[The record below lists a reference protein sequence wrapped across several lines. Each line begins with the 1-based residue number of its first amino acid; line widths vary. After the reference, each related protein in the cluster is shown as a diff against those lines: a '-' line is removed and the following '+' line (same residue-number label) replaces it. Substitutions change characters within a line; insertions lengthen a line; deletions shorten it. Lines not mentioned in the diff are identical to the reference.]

1 MSEFIDNVSQR
12 KRMLKEALQGL
23 HEGRSVEEVQEIFA
37 ELVKVATY
45 DDIAKAEQMLI
56 NEGLP
61 AAEIQKLC
69 DLHVA
74 VVRDAL
80 DAAPAPDSMSG
91 HPVHTMRA
99 ENEIAATMLQQ
110 INGLMT
116 VPGREAMELV
126 RDRLE
131 QLMQYNR
138 HYLRKEN
145 LLFPYLERTGFTG
158 PSQVM
163 WGIHDE
169 VRNDWKQLTAKLS
182 RLDRVNDWTAF
193 LKELRSLYEPMRS
206 RVEEMIYKE
215 EKILIPAS
223 LERLTDKD
231 WSEIRRQ
238 EPELG
243 YFVVRPGHEWQPKA
257 PEPKQPAAP
266 KAPEQPAAPTFI
278 PGVGVN
284 LSLNTGV
291 LTPEQ
296 INMMLTSLPF
306 DITYVDEND
315 EVRYFTQGKE
325 RIFER
330 QPAIIGRKVQMCHP
344 PQSMDK
350 VQRILDDFRAG
361 TRDVAEFWIQM
372 MGKFIHIRYYAL
384 RDSSGE
390 YRGTIEV
397 TQDVS
402 PIRALQGEKRLD
414 D

>member
-1 MSEFIDNVSQR
+1 MSEYIDNVSQR
-12 KRMLKEALQGL
+12 KRMLKEALAGL
-23 HEGRSVEEVQEIFA
+23 HEGRSVEDVQEIFA

-45 DDIAKAEQMLI
+45 DDIAEAEQMLI

-80 DAAPAPDSMSG
+80 DAAPTPDSMSG

-169 VRNDWKQLTAKLS
+169 IRADWKQITAKLS

-193 LKELRSLYEPMRS
+193 LKELRSLYEPMRT
-206 RVEEMIYKE
+206 RVEDMIYKE
-215 EKILIPAS
+215 EKILFPAS

-231 WSEIRRQ
+231 WAEIRHQ

-243 YFVVRPGHEWQPKA
+243 YFVVRPGQEWQPKA
-257 PEPKQPAAP
+257 PEPTQPPAP
-266 KAPEQPAAPTFI
+266 KATEQTAATFT

-296 INMMLTSLPF
+296 LNMMLTSLPF

-372 MGKFIHIRYYAL
+372 MGKFILIRYYAL
-384 RDSSGE
+384 RDSAGE

-402 PIRALQGEKRLD
+402 PIRALQGEKRLLD

>member
-1 MSEFIDNVSQR
+1 MSEFIDNVSKR
-12 KRMLKEALQGL
+12 KQMLKEALAGL

-45 DDIAKAEQMLI
+45 DDIAEAEQMLI
-56 NEGLP
+56 AEGLP

-80 DAAPAPDSMSG
+80 DAQPNPESLSG

-99 ENEIAATMLQQ
+99 ENEIAGTMLQQ
-110 INGLMT
+110 MAGLLT
-116 VPGREAMELV
+116 VPGPDSMALV
-126 RDRLE
+126 KERLE
-131 QLMQYNR
+131 QLINYEK

-145 LLFPYLERTGFTG
+145 LLFPFLERYAFTG

-169 VRNDWKQLTAKLS
+169 VRKDWKALAAALENLEDVK
-182 RLDRVNDWTAF
+182 DWTVK
-193 LKELRSLYEPMRS
+193 LKEVRSIFLPMQQKMT
-206 RVEEMIYKE
+206 EMIYKE

-223 LERLTDKD
+223 LERLSEED
-231 WSEIRRQ
+231 WSEIYQQ
-238 EPELG
+238 EANLG
-243 YFVVRPGHEWQPKA
+243 YFVVRPGTDWQPVVKKPTA
-257 PEPKQPAAP
+257 SPAP
-266 KAPEQPAAPTFI
+266 KSSASPGFT
-278 PGVGVN
+278 PGV
-284 LSLNTGV
+284 SASIHLNTGI

-296 INMMLTSLPF
+296 LDLMLTSVPF
-306 DITYVDEND
+306 DITFVDEND

-325 RIFER
+325 RIFPREA
-330 QPAIIGRKVQMCHP
+330 AIIGRKVQLCHP

-361 TRDVAEFWIQM
+361 VRDVAEFWIQM
-372 MGKFIHIRYYAL
+372 GKLFVHIRYYAL
-384 RDSSGE
+384 RDTAGG
-390 YRGTIEV
+390 YKGCIEV
-397 TQDVS
+397 SQDIA
-402 PIRALQGEKRLD
+402 PLRTLEGEKRLLD

>member
-1 MSEFIDNVSQR
+1 MSEYIDNVSQR

-45 DDIAKAEQMLI
+45 DDIAEAEQMLI

-80 DAAPAPDSMSG
+80 DAAPTPDSMSG

-99 ENEIAATMLQQ
+99 ENEIAGTMLQQ

-169 VRNDWKQLTAKLS
+169 IRNDWKQLTAKLS
-182 RLDRVNDWTAF
+182 RLDRVSDWTAF
-193 LKELRSLYEPMRS
+193 LKELRSLYEPMRT
-206 RVEEMIYKE
+206 RVEDMIYKE

-223 LERLTDKD
+223 LERLTDND
-231 WSEIRRQ
+231 WAEIRRQ
-238 EPELG
+238 GPELG
-243 YFVVRPGHEWQPKA
+243 YFVVRPGQEWQPTA

-266 KAPEQPAAPTFI
+266 TAPEQPPAPSFT

-296 INMMLTSLPF
+296 LNLMLTSLPF
-306 DITYVDEND
+306 DITFVDEND

-372 MGKFIHIRYYAL
+372 AGKFIHIRYYAL
-384 RDSSGE
+384 RDSSW
-390 YRGTIEV
+390 
-397 TQDVS
+397 
-402 PIRALQGEKRLD
+402 
-414 D
+414 